1 MQKKIIQG
9 VTSSLSVLLI
19 EDQVHY
25 IEENGYEIKVVCNN
39 DFDKLYEDI
48 TMNNIPFER
57 EISIGKD
64 LSCLYRLA
72 RYLHREKPDII
83 NFSTPKAGLLGMIA
97 GYLTRVKTRIYVQR
111 GLRLETIT
119 GLKKAILYTTER
131 LTCRFSTHVIVISD
145 SLEQEL
151 IQKKIVDPNKVV
163 RIGRG
168 SSNGID
174 MEKFNIAN
182 IEEERLAS
190 LKSDLGIS
198 PSDFIIGY
206 VGRLTRDKG
215 INELVEAFETLENK
229 YEHLKLLLV
238 GDFEAADPV
247 KEENKQKIANN
258 PSIIHHPFTDD
269 VEYYY
274 TLMDLFAF
282 PTFREGFGNVSIEAQ
297 AMRVPVVTFN
307 STGARDT
314 VLPNVTGVITE
325 DNTARGLADGLEHLI
340 DNENIRKRM
349 GEDARA
355 FATENFDRKRMQK
368 QLLDFY
374 NSLGEREGYD
384 VEENDHVLDT

>member
-151 IQKKIVDPNKVV
+151 VQKKIVDPDKVV

-182 IEEERLAS
+182 IEEGRLAS

-198 PSDFIIGY
+198 PSDFIVGY

-215 INELVEAFETLENK
+215 INELVEAFETLEDK

-325 DNTARGLADGLEHLI
+325 DNTARGLADGLEYLI
-340 DNENIRKRM
+340 GNETIRKRM

>member
-215 INELVEAFETLENK
+215 INELVEAFETLEDK

-247 KEENKQKIANN
+247 KEENKQKIADN

-307 STGARDT
+307 STGTRDT

-349 GEDARA
+349 GQDARA

>member
-151 IQKKIVDPNKVV
+151 VQKKIVDPDKVV

-198 PSDFIIGY
+198 PSDFIVGY

-215 INELVEAFETLENK
+215 INELVEAFETLEDK

-258 PSIIHHPFTDD
+258 PNIIHHPFTDD

-349 GEDARA
+349 GQDARA